1 MRHGQRYVAR
11 LGKVLEFARIFLPSN
26 EALQIAAAVHINSCN
41 VFDWNK
47 TRANIFKHNGDRL
60 LCMGRKVNTIV
71 DRLGGELGQKGK

>member
-26 EALQIAAAVHINSCN
+26 EALKIAAAVHNSSCN
-41 VFDWNK
+41 VFDWNQ

-60 LCMGRKVNTIV
+60 LMH
-71 DRLGGELGQKGK
+71 GQESIHHCGQAREVKETPKE